1 VVGAPGPW
9 PPGPSKSGPAI
20 STLFCS
26 FVFLYNFHIAVK
38 NVLLFNWFP
47 VYIRQTRRLTTCKYY
62 CVEACY
68 AVILLSRM
76 HSDCACFVIWTCTSM
91 LISMQFS

>member
-38 NVLLFNWFP
+38 NVLLLVP
-47 VYIRQTRRLTTCKYY
+47 GVYQADET
-62 CVEACY
+62 AND
-68 AVILLSRM
+68 M
-76 HSDCACFVIWTCTSM
+76 
-91 LISMQFS
+91 